1 MAEKITQI
9 KHQLEYSLRDTSKPW
24 THILAQAEQKTGV
37 GRLYLVFGNY
47 LVESWS
53 HINKTEYVIIF

>member
-1 MAEKITQI
+1 MSEKITQI

-24 THILAQAEQKTGV
+24 THLLSRAEQKTGV

-53 HINKTEYVIIF
+53 HIDKTEYVIIF